1 MGFSNFNIRNTNFLT
16 MKYFW
21 ILLLII
27 IVTGCNQDQKKKI
40 TDTETKM
47 MPVEPDGGIGDGA
60 LSIIDNYVQSIEK
73 AHKKEEFL
81 KHKAISFN
89 VNIFFGGE
97 QHLEGKITMLTN
109 SSKIRI
115 DKKDESK
122 LIYNGEKVFL
132 CPEGASDKGA
142 RFDMFTWTYFFGM
155 PYKLSDPGVKLE
167 LGNNMPLDGVD
178 HQTTTLT
185 FEQGIGDAPDDWY
198 VLYTD
203 PVNNSLKAA
212 AYIVTFGSGG
222 DTSKAEADPHA
233 IHYKNFKLID
243 GIPFATKWEFY
254 GWTQEKGMANKLGE
268 ATITDITFLNEESSI
283 FETPDNAKE
292 ITL

>member
-1 MGFSNFNIRNTNFLT
+1 

-27 IVTGCNQDQKKKI
+27 MVTGCNQDHKKKT
-40 TDTETKM
+40 TDTEKM

-73 AHKKEEFL
+73 AHKKEKFL

-115 DKKDESK
+115 DKKDKSK

-132 CPEGASDKGA
+132 CPEGASNKA
-142 RFDMFTWTYFFGM
+142 VRFDMFTWTYFFGM
-155 PYKLSDPGVKLE
+155 PYKLNDPGTKLE
-167 LGNNMPLDGVD
+167 FTNDMPLDGID
-178 HQTTTLT
+178 HRTSRLT
-185 FEQGIGDAPDDWY
+185 FEEGTGDAPDDWY
-198 VLYTD
+198 VIYTD
-203 PVNNSLKAA
+203 HKTNVLKAA

-233 IHYKNFKLID
+233 IHYKNFQIID

-254 GWTQEKGMANKLGE
+254 GWTQEKGMTNKLGE
-268 ATITDITFLNEESSI
+268 ATITDITFLDEESSI